1 MVDVSQLILH
11 ALHLT
16 VSCETWHRSQ
26 TVFSLV
32 NMITSHLMLKVMV
45 SVCLAANAAVAP
57 LQTVDADALLALSTR
72 VTS

>member
-1 MVDVSQLILH
+1 MVDVSQLTLH

-26 TVFSLV
+26 TMFSLV

-45 SVCLAANAAVAP
+45 SVCLAAVAP